1 MRTKMRRF
9 SEKASDLMMFSGQL
23 MCERIDYT
31 FRRAVPAGTAGGAAA
46 AVLSEVVRAVL
57 GR

>member
-31 FRRAVPAGTAGGAAA
+31 FRRAVPAGTAGGAAT
-46 AVLSEVVRAVL
+46 AVLSEW
-57 GR
+57 